1 MSVWVQDTLW
11 VVGVLL
17 VAVACL
23 WYARVGLQEGDAV
36 LVVVG
41 ILAAAG
47 FTLAG
52 LLYWLLLWGS

>member
-1 MSVWVQDTLW
+1 MSVWVQDMLW

-23 WYARVGLQEGDAV
+23 WYARAGLQEGDAV

-52 LLYWLLLWGS
+52 FLYWLLLWGS

>member
-1 MSVWVQDTLW
+1 VQDTLW
-11 VVGVLL
+11 VAGVLL
-17 VAVACL
+17 VAIACL
-23 WYARVGLQEGDAV
+23 WYARAGLQEGDAV